1 MQTSQVR
8 ITHEG
13 EMYGCE
19 TCAPHEQDD
28 ATAVD
33 SVVNAMYMLTV
44 IADGVKAVS
53 YELVPLPTHREI
65 AYSAEHAKQAATPAK
80 YIKNTTPSMGCAS
93 GTAW

>member
-1 MQTSQVR
+1 MR
-8 ITHEG
+8 ITNEG

-33 SVVNAMYMLTV
+33 SVVDAMYMLTV
-44 IADGVKAVS
+44 IADGVEAVPCQL
-53 YELVPLPTHREI
+53 EPLRSHREI
-65 AYSAEHAKQAATPAK
+65 TYSAEHAKQAATPAK